1 MLEHPGPWP
10 IPREGT
16 DMAKRTCSV
25 DGCERL
31 SECRGWCTMHY
42 SRWRKTGDTGPAG
55 YIIPPVRPHDG
66 CRVDGCTG
74 SYKTGGYC
82 ETHYKRIRKTGSEA
96 PPPKINGGPCSVEGC
111 ERKAEKRGWCST
123 HWWRWKKHGSF
134 DDPRPR
140 RHINAGGYVVLRR
153 DNAYVLEH
161 RLVMEE
167 SLGRRLL
174 PGETVHHKNGVK
186 DDNRIENLELWS
198 TNHPPGQRVTDKV
211 AWAKEILALYEGYT
225 EKEPE

>member
-1 MLEHPGPWP
+1 M
-10 IPREGT
+10 
-16 DMAKRTCSV
+16 
-25 DGCERL
+25 
-31 SECRGWCTMHY
+31 
-42 SRWRKTGDTGPAG
+42 
-55 YIIPPVRPHDG
+55 
-66 CRVDGCTG
+66 
-74 SYKTGGYC
+74 
-82 ETHYKRIRKTGSEA
+82 
-96 PPPKINGGPCSVEGC
+96 
-111 ERKAEKRGWCST
+111 
-123 HWWRWKKHGSF
+123 
-134 DDPRPR
+134 
-140 RHINAGGYVVLRR
+140 VLRR